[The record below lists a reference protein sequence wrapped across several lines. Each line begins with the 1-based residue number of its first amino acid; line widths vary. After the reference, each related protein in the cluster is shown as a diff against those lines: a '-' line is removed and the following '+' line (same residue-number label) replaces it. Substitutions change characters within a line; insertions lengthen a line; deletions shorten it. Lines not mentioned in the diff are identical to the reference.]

1 MIPNARVII
10 LIVLAFL
17 LLQSKSVPA
26 QEYNALAQCR
36 AQSTEPDSVHACMD
50 LYLDAMDASIDSMA
64 EFLARSLSGE
74 ALNGLGRSQLAFEE
88 YRRQNCL
95 WYLEFSS
102 QREEAD
108 QIAKNCLADMSRNRL
123 EELRRLV
130 SNDADAGQIMVGYYA
145 FGAESN
151 SFQPCGRQ
159 ERYWVE
165 GTPDT
170 VGLLQQN
177 YLSVATTDRQLLHV
191 TLTGRIDTQAQAP
204 EEHQGV
210 LQLSSLIEVRV
221 PTDTDCSLSSEA
233 LSLAPV
239 SVNDVTTPEL
249 VVNVADED
257 VVDPDEPRQQLTAYF
272 GEWVVD
278 CVEVSTGRKSCALQ
292 VALSQVGEGAQ
303 NAEGIGSVPSLVL
316 NRTPELSTD
325 IELKFPGR
333 EIESPALIHWQIDA
347 TELGDIVG
355 SEVRVDQLGARQL
368 VEESPYLIE
377 EVLPMMMGGEE
388 LGVSV
393 LESVDNRN
401 GDSYVATLIGLTKA
415 MQFAD
420 GFVRDEG

>member
-1 MIPNARVII
+1 VVS
-10 LIVLAFL
+10 LC
-17 LLQSKSVPA
+17 SVT
-26 QEYNALAQCR
+26 LR
-36 AQSTEPDSVHACMD
+36 
-50 LYLDAMDASIDSMA
+50 
-64 EFLARSLSGE
+64 GE
-74 ALNGLGRSQLAFEE
+74 ALNGLGRSQIAFEE

-95 WYLEFSS
+95 WYLEFSAE
-102 QREEAD
+102 REEAD
-108 QIAKNCLADMSRNRL
+108 QIAKNCLAEMSRDRL

-130 SNDADAGQIMVGYYA
+130 SNDADSGQIMVGYYA

-177 YLSVATTDRQLLHV
+177 YLSVATADRQLLHV
-191 TLTGRIDTQAQAP
+191 TLAGRIDTQAQAP

-221 PTDTDCSLSSEA
+221 PTDTDCSLSNEA

-249 VVNVADED
+249 VVDVADD
-257 VVDPDEPRQQLTAYF
+257 AVVELDEPRQQLTAYF

-278 CVEVSTGRKSCALQ
+278 CVEGSTGKKSCALQ
-292 VALSQVGEGAQ
+292 VALLQVGQSAQ
-303 NAEGIGSVPSLVL
+303 NGEGIGSVPSLVL

-325 IELKFPGR
+325 VELKFPGR
-333 EIESPALIHWQIDA
+333 EIESPTLIHWQIDA

-355 SEVRVDQLGARQL
+355 SEIRVDQLGARQL

-377 EVLPMMMGGEE
+377 EVLPMMMRGEE

-393 LESVDNRN
+393 LESVDNKN
-401 GDSYVATLIGLTKA
+401 GDSYVGTLIGLTKA

-420 GFVRDEG
+420 GFVRDES